1 VALGD
6 PAIPVGRA
14 SVATSRGRSGPTA
27 EGDEVNRLRTSLGAL
42 VALVALAAA
51 CAQPSEQDLLAGG
64 DGPGPVPTSDPG
76 GEVAEGPNVA
86 DDPDAIA
93 EAAVQD
99 VTDYWRATYPEI
111 YGDEFEEVAG
121 FYPYGPDTEPP
132 PCGDPPPE
140 YELIADNAFYCPS
153 DDIIAWDAASFL
165 PEINETFGGFTVAIV
180 IAHEYGHAIQ
190 ARADAFDRTVDL
202 ELQADCFAGAW
213 TGRVTAGA
221 AGGFSPDDVDL
232 NQTVAG
238 MTAIRDIPGT
248 DPDDPLAHG
257 SGFDRVTSFQDG
269 YENGAQACVAYADE
283 SVDRDT
289 TEVPFSP
296 EEFETEGNLHLED
309 RGPEDPGLLSL
320 LVADLNEFYGVLF
333 GEIGQQWTPVDELVL
348 VDPASESI
356 TCGGQPFEGR
366 DLEGAAV
373 YCEDEN
379 VVVLD
384 GAGLVPD
391 LNRIGDFAVGA
402 EVGRLWAQAAQARL
416 GVAGAAEAALQA
428 DCLTGVW
435 SITLSP
441 DDETTP
447 ESQLTTSAGDLD
459 EAIRGFLAY
468 GSALDEEVGTIF
480 ERTSALRTGY
490 REGYTGCEREYGALG

>member
-1 VALGD
+1 
-6 PAIPVGRA
+6 
-14 SVATSRGRSGPTA
+14 
-27 EGDEVNRLRTSLGAL
+27 VNRRRTSVGAL

-64 DGPGPVPTSDPG
+64 DDPGGGPIPTSDPG
-76 GEVAEGPNVA
+76 GEVPEGPHVA

-99 VTDYWRATYPEI
+99 VSEFWRVTYPDV
-111 YGDEFEEVAG
+111 YDDEFEEVAG

-165 PEINETFGGFTVAIV
+165 PEVNETFGGFTVAIV
-180 IAHEYGHAIQ
+180 IAHEFGHAIQ
-190 ARADAFDRTVDL
+190 ARAEAFDRTVDL

-213 TGRVTAGA
+213 TGRVTAGE
-221 AGGFSPDDVDL
+221 AGGFSAEDVDL

-269 YENGAQACVAYADE
+269 YENGAQACVEYADQ

-289 TEVPFSP
+289 TEVPFQSE
-296 EEFETEGNLHLED
+296 EEFRNEGNMPLED
-309 RGPEDPGLLSL
+309 GPDGDGLLTL

-348 VDPASESI
+348 VDPARDSI
-356 TCGGQPFEGR
+356 TCGGRPFEGS

-416 GVAGAAEAALQA
+416 GRTGAGDAALQA

-435 SITLSP
+435 SISLSP
-441 DDETTP
+441 GDETTP
-447 ESQLTTSAGDLD
+447 ESELTTSAGDLD
-459 EAIRGFLAY
+459 EAIQGFLAY
-468 GSALDEEVGTIF
+468 GSGLDEEVGTIF